1 MAIYTRKTFIAV
13 ADLLNDYVNLIDQVV
28 FEDLVADFGDMFF
41 ADNPNFN
48 YEKFREACEKNG

>member
-13 ADLLNDYVNLIDQVV
+13 ANLLNEYADLIDEFT

-41 ADNPNFN
+41 ADNPNFDFK
-48 YEKFREACEKNG
+48 KFRSECNK